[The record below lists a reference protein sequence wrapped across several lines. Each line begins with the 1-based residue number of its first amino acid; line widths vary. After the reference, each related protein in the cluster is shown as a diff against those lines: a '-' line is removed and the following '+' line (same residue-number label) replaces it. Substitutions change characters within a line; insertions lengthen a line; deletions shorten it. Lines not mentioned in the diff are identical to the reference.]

1 MKHVLPYLI
10 ILILSM
16 LAIVMADQLTG
27 KIVVNEKDPCRMI
40 RCNVQL
46 FGFIQQPAEWI
57 GTTPDGMAVCH
68 CPQESMD
75 YLFYVSLQRKY

>member
-10 ILILSM
+10 ILIVSM
-16 LAIVMADQLTG
+16 LAIVMADQLTASPVAQ
-27 KIVVNEKDPCRMI
+27 KNPCRMI

-46 FGFIQQPAEWI
+46 FGFIQSPPEWI

-68 CPQESMD
+68 CPQESYD
-75 YLFYVSLQRKY
+75 YLFYVDIKPRR

>member
-1 MKHVLPYLI
+1 MKPILPFL
-10 ILILSM
+10 LILVASA
-16 LAIVMADQLTG
+16 LAIVMLDGMTG
-27 KIVVNEKDPCRMI
+27 SAVSEKNPCRMI

-46 FGFIQQPAEWI
+46 FGFIQSNAEWI

-75 YLFYVSLQRKY
+75 YLFYVSLQPRR